1 MKNVTYKFLSILF
14 PLLATFS
21 LLNAQVRIDEFSIP
35 NQLIIQL
42 HSGAKLPDYFTSNH
56 YSVKSCLSERMNIF
70 LIEKESAISEYEIAK
85 FAELTEVHRIQY
97 NHKVSSRSFIPNDPL
112 FSFQWNL
119 LNTGTAGGVAGAD
132 IQATDAWSMLPD
144 RITTVNGDT
153 IVLAIVE
160 VSFDLD
166 HEDINYFINYAEI
179 EGNGIDDDGNGYID
193 DYRGWNA
200 FDNDGDVLGGDNH
213 SIHVAGIAAA
223 KGNNSLGVSGIAPGF
238 KVMPIV
244 GSSEDE
250 AEVVRAYDY
259 IINMRALYDA
269 TNGAKG
275 AFIVATNASFGVGS
289 FGANPADYPI
299 WCSMYDSLGKYGI
312 LTAASGPN
320 SNVDVDA
327 VNDVPTSCPS
337 NYLITLTNTSRTD
350 AKAGSAAFGK
360 NTIDMGAPGTAIY
373 STFTGNNYGTLSGT
387 SMAAPHVTG
396 VLGAMFALACP
407 KLFDDYL
414 AFPDSIALFFR
425 KSIID
430 GATRTRAMNNKVA
443 SNGRLN
449 MYRAFL
455 NEISYNCNE
464 CNFDFAISKVEI
476 DCADSATGSLSVSS
490 SFSNLKFLWSNGD
503 TTAVLDNLNAGA
515 YSVTITDT
523 SNCQIQK
530 TVFLDAP
537 QKIELSAITIVP
549 ISSDHSGN
557 FIITANAGNDS
568 MYYSLDNGA
577 PQIST
582 TLVTQVPGMHTIS
595 MFNQYGCRFDTVVSM
610 SVDNSIDDIDA
621 KIFFD
626 VFPNPAKN
634 NLNIIASD
642 DMSKVEIFDLQAR
655 NVYSKDLNDRQ
666 SVIDIAAFSDGIYFI
681 QITVGNK
688 RSSFRRV
695 SVVK

>member
-14 PLLATFS
+14 FLLPTFS
-21 LLNAQVRIDEFSIP
+21 FLNAQVKIDEFAIP
-35 NQLIIQL
+35 NQLIVQL
-42 HSGAKLPDYFTSNH
+42 HSGSIMPYYFYTNGF
-56 YSVKSCLSERMNIF
+56 SVKSCLSKRMNIY
-70 LIEKESAISEYEIAK
+70 LIEKSNDISEYEIAK
-85 FAELTEVHRIQY
+85 LAKSDGVFKIQY
-97 NHKVSSRSFIPNDPL
+97 NHNVTSRSFIPNDPL
-112 FSFQWNL
+112 FNFQWNL
-119 LNTGTAGGVAGAD
+119 LNDGSAGGVMGAD
-132 IQATDAWSMLPD
+132 IQATDAWPLLPN

-166 HEDINYFINYAEI
+166 HEDINYFINYGEI
-179 EGNGIDDDGNGYID
+179 EDNGIDDDGNGYID

-223 KGNNSLGVSGIAPGF
+223 KGNNNLGISGVAPGF
-238 KVMPIV
+238 KVLPVV

-414 AFPDSIALFFR
+414 AYPDSIALFFR

-430 GATRTRAMNNKVA
+430 GAARTRAMNNKVA

-455 NEISYNCNE
+455 NEISYNCNA

-476 DCADSATGSLSVSS
+476 DCADSATGSLSLSS
-490 SFSNLKFLWSNGD
+490 SLSNLKFLWSNGD

-523 SNCQIQK
+523 SNCQIQR

-537 QKIELSAITIVP
+537 QKIELGAITIVP

-557 FIITANAGNDS
+557 FIITVNAGNDS
-568 MYYSLDNGA
+568 LYYSLDNA
-577 PQIST
+577 PPQINT

-595 MFNQYGCRFDTVVSM
+595 IFNQYGCRFDTVVSM
-610 SVDNSIDDIDA
+610 SVDNSIDDINA
-621 KIFFD
+621 KLFFD
-626 VFPNPAKN
+626 VFPNPAKS

-666 SVIDIAAFSDGIYFI
+666 SVIDIAALSDGIYFI

>member
-14 PLLATFS
+14 FLLPTFS
-21 LLNAQVRIDEFSIP
+21 FLNAQVKIDEFAIP
-35 NQLIIQL
+35 NQLIVQL
-42 HSGAKLPDYFTSNH
+42 HSGSIMPSYFYTNGF
-56 YSVKSCLSERMNIF
+56 SVKSCLSKRMNIY
-70 LIEKESAISEYEIAK
+70 LIEKSNDISEYEIAK
-85 FAELTEVHRIQY
+85 LAKSDGVFKIQY
-97 NHKVSSRSFIPNDPL
+97 NHNVTSRSFIPNDPL
-112 FSFQWNL
+112 FNFQWNL
-119 LNTGTAGGVAGAD
+119 LNDGSAGGVVGAD
-132 IQATDAWSMLPD
+132 IQATDAWPLLPN

-166 HEDINYFINYAEI
+166 HEDINYFFNYAEI
-179 EGNGIDDDGNGYID
+179 PDNGIDDDGNGYID

-200 FDNDGDVLGGDNH
+200 FDNDGDVIGGDNH
-213 SIHVAGIAAA
+213 SLHVAGIAAA
-223 KGNNSLGVSGIAPGF
+223 KGNNNLGISGVAPGF
-238 KVMPIV
+238 KVLPVV

-275 AFIVATNASFGVGS
+275 AFIVATNASFGVGNY
-289 FGANPADYPI
+289 GANPVNYPI

-337 NYLITLTNTSRTD
+337 NYLITLTNTTRTD

-373 STFTGNNYGTLSGT
+373 STYTGNNYGPLSGT

-414 AFPDSIALFFR
+414 AYPDSLSLYFKKYLIEGV
-425 KSIID
+425 S
-430 GATRTRAMNNKVA
+430 RTSGMNNKVL

-449 MYRAFL
+449 LYRTFM
-455 NEISYNCNE
+455 NELSYNCND
-464 CNFDFAISKVEI
+464 CSIDFALSKTEI
-476 DCADSATGSLSVSS
+476 NCADSATGAIAISTTFSDLS
-490 SFSNLKFLWSNGD
+490 FIWSNGD
-503 TTAVLDNLNAGA
+503 TTSSISRLNAGE
-515 YSVTITDT
+515 YTVTVTDI
-523 SNCQIQK
+523 SNCKVQR
-530 TVFLDAP
+530 TVFFDAP
-537 QKIELSAITIVP
+537 KPINISSIITIP

-557 FIITANAGNDS
+557 FIVSATAGNDS
-568 MYYSLDNGA
+568 LYYSLDNA
-577 PQIST
+577 PSQLSA
-582 TLVTQVPGMHTIS
+582 TLVTEVPGLHTVSII
-595 MFNQYGCRFDTVVSM
+595 NQYGCKFDTVINM
-610 SVDNSIDDIDA
+610 SIDNSIQAIDA
-621 KIFFD
+621 TLFID
-626 VFPNPAKN
+626 LYPNPAKN
-634 NLNIIASD
+634 YLHIIAA
-642 DMSKVEIFDLQAR
+642 EFPYTIQIFDLQSRLIFAEKQ
-655 NVYSKDLNDRQ
+655 SKKQSQIDLGEL
-666 SVIDIAAFSDGIYFI
+666 SDGMYLL
-681 QITVGNK
+681 QVRSVNK
-688 RSSFRRV
+688 ISSLRRI